1 MDGTSSLV
9 ALRRKGWSGVVDA
22 SVDAKRTFRQVAV
35 YSQRPD
41 HPIIAGQPETEYLRG
56 YAFEVMASW

>member
-1 MDGTSSLV
+1 MAWRKSLKV
-9 ALRRKGWSGVVDA
+9 GFHRMIVDA